1 MILFVLRTAH
11 ESADFSPIGTPLPTP
26 WIGTRERAC
35 PRDQAIGMPDIGHY
49 SAGPAIARD
58 HCLCS
63 LLQHRAQHAKL
74 SNSLFIGTSVVPY
87 VYVNKPPNWAR
98 RREIP
103 ARP

>member
-1 MILFVLRTAH
+1 MKA
-11 ESADFSPIGTPLPTP
+11 PIFPPLDTPLPALD
-26 WIGTRERAC
+26 WHARARMY
-35 PRDQAIGMPDIGHY
+35 RDQAIGMPDIGHY

-63 LLQHRAQHAKL
+63 LLQHKPKTPSCQLLIHRHIRC
-74 SNSLFIGTSVVPY
+74 SLRLCEQAAD
-87 VYVNKPPNWAR
+87 WAR